1 MTRTVCFLLL
11 PRVHLMDLAGPAQVF
26 YEATQ
31 IGPAKYN
38 VVFCGVQPETSSEQ
52 GLILGGLSDFED
64 VKLVSGD
71 FVFVPGI
78 DFLAFKKGVFRKDVL
93 KIKNWLSKQLANGIQ
108 VASICSGSLILA
120 DAGVLNGKSCTSHWK
135 CIDYLRERY
144 PKVDVQTDRL
154 FVKDGNIYTS
164 AGMTSGIDMALNI
177 IETYHG
183 PIAAAKVAREIVV
196 YMRRNEDDKQ
206 QTIYLDYKTH
216 FNPAIHKVQDYI
228 ISHPRNNATLEEL
241 ADIGNISVR
250 NLTRMFKQATGHT
263 IIEFKNAVRIE
274 LASTLLHNPE
284 FTIEKIALSCGF
296 QNARQLRRI
305 WSKHK
310 GTTLSEERRS

>member
-1 MTRTVCFLLL
+1 
-11 PRVHLMDLAGPAQVF
+11 MDLAGPAQVF

-38 VVFCGVQPETSSEQ
+38 VVFCGLDSEASSEQ
-52 GLILGGLSDFED
+52 GLVLGGLADFESIELTTD
-64 VKLVSGD
+64 D

-78 DFLAFKKGVFRKDVL
+78 DFMAFRKGVFRKDVL
-93 KIKNWLSKQLANGIQ
+93 KIKSWLLKQLEKGVQI
-108 VASICSGSLILA
+108 ASICSGSLILA

-144 PKVDVQTDRL
+144 PKIDVQTDRL
-154 FVKDGNIYTS
+154 FVKDGNVYTS

-216 FNPAIHKVQDYI
+216 FNSAIHKVQDFI
-228 ISHPRNNATLEEL
+228 ISHPRNNPTLDEL
-241 ADIGNISVR
+241 AEVGNISVR
-250 NLTRMFKQATGHT
+250 NLTRMFKHATGHT
-263 IIEFKNAVRIE
+263 VIEFKNAVKIE
-274 LASTLLHNPE
+274 LASTLLHNPD
-284 FTIEKIALSCGF
+284 FTIEKIAVSCGF

-305 WSKHK
+305 WSKYK
-310 GTTLSEERRS
+310 GTTLSEQRKV